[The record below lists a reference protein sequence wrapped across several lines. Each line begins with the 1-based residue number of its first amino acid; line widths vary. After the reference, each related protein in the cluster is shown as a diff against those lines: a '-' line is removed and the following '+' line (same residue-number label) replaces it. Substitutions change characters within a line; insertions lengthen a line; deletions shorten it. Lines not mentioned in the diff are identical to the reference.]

1 VNNNFTK
8 RQTIYL
14 FFKQIFD
21 ILFSFFMIFLFS
33 PILLLISIL
42 IKIDSNG
49 PIIFSQFRVGK
60 NKKTFRILKFR
71 TMVVNTRNSKNLPL
85 FDSERITKVGR
96 FLRKFSLDELP
107 QFINVLKG
115 EMSLI
120 GPRPILLNDLPE
132 LDTQQEKR
140 FLLLPGLSSWTAING
155 RNSLKKTEKYNLE
168 KFYVANISL
177 YLDSLIFFKT
187 IFLILSTKNIDDK
200 INNPRIAAEIIEPDD
215 K

>member
-1 VNNNFTK
+1 MNNNFTK

>member
-1 VNNNFTK
+1 
-8 RQTIYL
+8 
-14 FFKQIFD
+14 
-21 ILFSFFMIFLFS
+21 MIFLFS